1 MRREVPT
8 VGKTSLNSR
17 GGTASFGEPEGLS
30 WPTVSCKQ
38 DRVTGS
44 NWSKTAEQVKE
55 IEGSL
60 VDGEMR
66 ALAEETSSI
75 KKCGKFSQ
83 TAGEASKQTVWALRT
98 EPMVLNKV

>member
-1 MRREVPT
+1 MFKFSGTTPEHRLLLIIVRREVPT

-55 IEGSL
+55 IEES
-60 VDGEMR
+60 
-66 ALAEETSSI
+66 
-75 KKCGKFSQ
+75 
-83 TAGEASKQTVWALRT
+83 
-98 EPMVLNKV
+98 